1 MQDVLVQ
8 EKELRALVIKK
19 LTEAGLNA
27 VDANTVADVLVH
39 ADLRGV
45 RSHGVIRTEHYV
57 TRLKAGS
64 LNKNPTFGFKKLR
77 AAAGLLD
84 ADDGMGHPACLE
96 AMDRACKLARE
107 TGIAMVGVV
116 NGSHCGAL
124 SYFMLHAISK
134 NMIGI
139 GVTHTDKCVAPF
151 GGSQAFFGTNPIA
164 FGFPTRKHDP
174 VIMDMATSNT
184 AFGKIL
190 HAKEQNSS
198 IPDDWGI
205 DKDGKPTT
213 DPHQVVAMTPFGAHK
228 GYGIA
233 LVIDVLTGILMGA
246 EYGPHITAMYGDYE
260 KPRKLASTMIAIDPE
275 TYAGFNHFID
285 KMDAMVDDL
294 HAQPPA
300 PGFESV
306 LVPGE
311 IEWQTERKNREQG
324 VPVLPSLY
332 KYLKSE

>member
-1 MQDVLVQ
+1 MQDIRVQ
-8 EKELRALVIKK
+8 EKELRSLVKNK
-19 LTEAGLNA
+19 LTDAGLNE
-27 VDANTVADVLVH
+27 VDAGIVSDVLVH

-57 TRLKAGS
+57 TRLGAGS
-64 LNKNPTFGFKKLR
+64 LNKNPRLAFTRVRPG
-77 AAAGLLD
+77 AGLLD
-84 ADDGMGHPACLE
+84 GDDGMGHSACLE
-96 AMDRACKLARE
+96 AMARACGLAKE
-107 TGIAMVGVV
+107 AGIAMVGVY

-124 SYFMLHAISK
+124 SYFVIHAVTK
-134 NMIGI
+134 GMIGI
-139 GVTHTDKCVAPF
+139 GITHTDKCVAPF

-164 FGFPTRKHDP
+164 FGFPTRNYDP
-174 VIMDMATSNT
+174 VILDMATSNT

-190 HAKEQNSS
+190 HAKEQNAS

-205 DKDGKPTT
+205 DKDGRPTT
-213 DPHQVVAMTPFGAHK
+213 DPHQVAALTPFGAHK

-233 LVIDVLTGILMGA
+233 LVIDVLTGVLMGA
-246 EYGPHITAMYGDYE
+246 EYGPHITAMYGDYD

-275 TYAGFNHFID
+275 TYAGFDHFID

-300 PGFESV
+300 PGFEQV

-311 IEWQTERKNREQG
+311 IEWQNERYNREHG
-324 VPVLPSLY
+324 VPVLETIY
-332 KYLKSE
+332 EYLKS